1 MAGGLLRAGDRVY
14 KCRSNKPFG
23 GPKRNKATQSG
34 QVTWPS
40 SRIFLKELCSE
51 MGFLESHSN
60 KTKHAQA
67 GRRVFLGKN
76 VRRGV
81 IENHQAGLSHT
92 SRFLHGGGLVQWVY
106 PERPFVIMENFLLNR
121 LLALDR
127 VTIFIGKG
135 CATSETAL
143 VGRAGSPANVLRK
156 LPVIEC
162 SIDSSEGGR
171 VFRRPFS
178 LGIIGRKQHRP
189 RTDREGR
196 FQMHHNFAPSQQ
208 VYQSSETAMTSLQPG
223 PH

>member
-76 VRRGV
+76 VRRAV

-162 SIDSSEGGR
+162 SMLAVFIHPLFDLIISREMCFEIASTTTSR
-171 VFRRPFS
+171 V
-178 LGIIGRKQHRP
+178 
-189 RTDREGR
+189 
-196 FQMHHNFAPSQQ
+196 
-208 VYQSSETAMTSLQPG
+208 V
-223 PH
+223 

>member
-162 SIDSSEGGR
+162 SMLAVFIHPLFDLIISREMCFEIASTTTSR
-171 VFRRPFS
+171 V
-178 LGIIGRKQHRP
+178 
-189 RTDREGR
+189 
-196 FQMHHNFAPSQQ
+196 
-208 VYQSSETAMTSLQPG
+208 V
-223 PH
+223 